1 MLLLEICQ
9 KDKRTGRPKIWLY
22 KDKVTDE
29 PKGDATVTYEDPH
42 AAMAAVDWFNNK
54 EFHGSIIGVQI
65 AETKSKDAFDVVPN
79 NNMATDFVAEAPP
92 DEGVDGG
99 AGRGRGRGDAQ
110 GKPWQ
115 QDGDWLCPNTRS
127 VLIGEQPLLNSLSFP
142 NLPSSVALFGFCLVD
157 LPTQEI
163 NGAELNAP

>member
-1 MLLLEICQ
+1 MQFIVKLFHFSIVFCIEICQ

-54 EFHGSIIGVQI
+54 EFHGSFIGVQI
-65 AETKSKDAFDVVPN
+65 AETKNKDTGFSDVVALAPAPPVN
-79 NNMATDFVAEAPP
+79 IIETDFVATADP
-92 DEGVDGG
+92 DDVVGGG
-99 AGRGRGRGDAQ
+99 AGQGRGRGDAQ

-115 QDGDWLCPNTRS
+115 QDGDWQCPNTRS
-127 VLIGEQPLLNSLSFP
+127 VLIGEQLFLSLLT
-142 NLPSSVALFGFCLVD
+142 LFF
-157 LPTQEI
+157 T
-163 NGAELNAP
+163 N